1 MFLLSS
7 VASLDRVALIGAT
20 SGVDGGTNHLY
31 TINNCQE
38 KEDSPNIITGMILV
52 FDFTVYVLLDP
63 GAYFFLLLMLL

>member
-1 MFLLSS
+1 MGEIIMFLLSS

-38 KEDSPNIITGMILV
+38 KEDSPNIITGMI
-52 FDFTVYVLLDP
+52 
-63 GAYFFLLLMLL
+63 